1 MKRLNV
7 SLDDDNYTI
16 LSKYRD
22 SEGHRS
28 LDQAIN
34 ALIKEKVR
42 RAYWPESQALPGGWA
57 MVSENS
63 DLAGFVMIEESGKK

>member
-7 SLDDDNYTI
+7 SLEDDAYAI

-22 SEGHRS
+22 SGGHRS

-34 ALIKEKVR
+34 ALIREKVR
-42 RAYWPESQALPGGWA
+42 RAYWPEEQSLPDGW
-57 MVSENS
+57 VIESKKS
-63 DLAGFVMIEESGKK
+63 DLAGYVVIKESEKK